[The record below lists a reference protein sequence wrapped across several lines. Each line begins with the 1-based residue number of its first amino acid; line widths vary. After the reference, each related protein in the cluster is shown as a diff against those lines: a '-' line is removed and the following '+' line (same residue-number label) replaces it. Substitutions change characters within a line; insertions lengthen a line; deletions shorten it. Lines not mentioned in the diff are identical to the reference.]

1 MPNRPGWPFNS
12 RRLPTPPR
20 RPGLRTRTPPKN
32 EVLDGPLK
40 VIHHAPLSEGMIS
53 QTTRTEKI
61 ESVILAVV
69 FQKSLPA
76 ESFGRPANAGPNLE
90 MRR

>member
-1 MPNRPGWPFNS
+1 MDSSWGEPVKHE
-12 RRLPTPPR
+12 LE
-20 RPGLRTRTPPKN
+20 KY
-32 EVLDGPLK
+32 
-40 VIHHAPLSEGMIS
+40 VINVTYGRAGMIS
-53 QTTRTEKI
+53 QTTRTEKN